1 MIAPHLAT
9 TVTIGETMEKN
20 RTIKITN
27 DDLVRISNKK
37 TYITWLT
44 MFSMFFLIFLPM
56 AIGMDWSWILLI
68 LPNLIGIVWSILAMP
83 TNITIDTDN
92 KVITNKKMFKTQSL
106 AFDEISSITV
116 RKTLLG
122 KQICLMDSNG
132 RAFAK
137 ILFSSAKECYIVPEN
152 LLEYFTSRQ
161 FDKTLLA
168 PNEKLKRNV
177 ALNSKVPFAVISALQ
192 LGLILFMYICM
203 LVDSPTYPIV
213 EIKFYRYGI
222 FWLALIWTALIP
234 LGLLVKSPKCYFTDI
249 IAAVM
254 FIVFL
259 PSFFICGLAVPE
271 AYCVSS
277 TQDFANYQ
285 QVFDEEMGGD
295 YQHFPQQVDGEV
307 VTFSYYYE
315 NYWDSV
321 HELYLEV
328 NYDKQTFE
336 EIYNTYQD
344 KHACYFDNSLEEV
357 DLCEAHLKTTKS
369 NGTLKISSAWIEKI
383 IFDKQNNTIIY
394 YYLSSSDFLELEW
407 CQLAKRF
414 DIDFEQYEQYLEQLN
429 EKSKV

>member
-1 MIAPHLAT
+1 MIAPHLTT

-20 RTIKITN
+20 TTIKITN
-27 DDLVRISNKK
+27 DDLVSISDKK
-37 TYITWLT
+37 TYITLLT
-44 MFSMFFLIFLPM
+44 MFSMLFLMFLPL
-56 AIGMDWSWILLI
+56 ALGMDWSWLLLI

-122 KQICLMDSNG
+122 KQISLMDSNG

-137 ILFSSAKECYIVPEN
+137 ILFGSAKECYIVPEN

-161 FDKTLLA
+161 FDKNLLA

-249 IAAVM
+249 IAVVM

-259 PSFFICGLAVPE
+259 PSFFICSLAVPE
-271 AYCVSS
+271 DYFVSS

-285 QVFDEEMGGD
+285 QVFDEERNGD
-295 YQHFPQQVDGEV
+295 YMHFPPEVAGEV
-307 VTFSYYYE
+307 VTFSYYYKY
-315 NYWDSV
+315 YWDSV
-321 HELYLEV
+321 HELYLEIKY
-328 NYDKQTFE
+328 NNQKFE

-344 KHACYFDNSLEEV
+344 KHACYFDTSLTEV
-357 DLCEAHLKTTKS
+357 DLCEPRL
-369 NGTLKISSAWIEKI
+369 GTDKIDEGAIKISHAWIEKI
-383 IFDKQNNTIIY
+383 IFDKQNNTVIY
-394 YYLSSSDFLELEW
+394 YYLSSTDFLELEW

-414 DIDFEQYEQYLEQLN
+414 DIDFLQYEKYLEQLSEN
-429 EKSKV
+429 

>member
-1 MIAPHLAT
+1 
-9 TVTIGETMEKN
+9 MEKN

-27 DDLVRISNKK
+27 VSNAL
-37 TYITWLT
+37 IC
-44 MFSMFFLIFLPM
+44 FLILFSLH
-56 AIGMDWSWILLI
+56 G
-68 LPNLIGIVWSILAMP
+68 ILALAYVVSNWMI
-83 TNITIDTDN
+83 TFWAIHLVCAVILIFACIFDMSKSITIDLEN
-92 KVITNKKMFKTQSL
+92 KVIT
-106 AFDEISSITV
+106 
-116 RKTLLG
+116 RKTLFKSKTISLEQISAEQRSVLLVKGIVLKDGNG
-122 KQICLMDSNG
+122 KWFFDISEKRLKEQH
-132 RAFAK
+132 
-137 ILFSSAKECYIVPEN
+137 ILPEN
-152 LLEYFTSRQ
+152 FVEFFHSQQYDDHLLDNDAYLSQENNVKSKIALIIVSIFSIGV
-161 FDKTLLA
+161 FLA
-168 PNEKLKRNV
+168 IFIAELTAP
-177 ALNSKVPFAVISALQ
+177 
-192 LGLILFMYICM
+192 
-203 LVDSPTYPIV
+203 PTYPIV
-213 EIKFYRYGI
+213 DIKFYRFGVLWVLLAYIMLLIVGLVIRDKRNI
-222 FWLALIWTALIP
+222 FSQIVAVIMA
-234 LGLLVKSPKCYFTDI
+234 
-249 IAAVM
+249 IA
-254 FIVFL
+254 FI
-259 PSFFICGLAVPE
+259 PSFLFAAMATPE
-271 AYCVSS
+271 DYSVSS

-295 YQHFPQQVDGEV
+295 YQHFPQQVDGEIV
-307 VTFSYYYE
+307 KFSYYYK

-357 DLCEAHLKTTKS
+357 DLCEAHLETTKS